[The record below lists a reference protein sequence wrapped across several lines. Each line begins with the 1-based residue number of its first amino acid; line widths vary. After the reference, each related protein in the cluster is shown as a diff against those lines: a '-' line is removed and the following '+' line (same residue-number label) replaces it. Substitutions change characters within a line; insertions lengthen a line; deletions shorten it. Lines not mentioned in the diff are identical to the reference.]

1 MLHRLCGLQR
11 TNDCFHGRRG
21 RNYRVDLDAEL
32 GDMLV
37 AEAAEAFFSWPSMA
51 RVEEMFR

>member
-1 MLHRLCGLQR
+1 
-11 TNDCFHGRRG
+11 
-21 RNYRVDLDAEL
+21 VDLDAEL